1 MDEKKRQ
8 SLISESET
16 SDSMIPGFFDGIVK
30 VVGQARAHIKRLVNV
45 AMCVTYYEVG
55 RLIVEQKQAG
65 AANAVC
71 DVFEGQ
77 PYLAPHTSED
87 SDDVR

>member
-16 SDSMIPGFFDGIVK
+16 SDSMIPDFFDGIVK
-30 VVGQARAHIKRLVNV
+30 VVGQARAHIERSVNV
-45 AMCVTYYEVG
+45 AMYVTYE
-55 RLIVEQKQAG
+55 E
-65 AANAVC
+65 
-71 DVFEGQ
+71 
-77 PYLAPHTSED
+77 